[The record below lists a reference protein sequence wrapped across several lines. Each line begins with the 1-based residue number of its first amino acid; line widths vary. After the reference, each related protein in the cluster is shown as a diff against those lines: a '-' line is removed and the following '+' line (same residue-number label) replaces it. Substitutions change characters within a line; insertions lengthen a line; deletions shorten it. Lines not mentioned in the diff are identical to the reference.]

1 MSKTLS
7 QAKPDDHIYD
17 ELEMYAK
24 LNVKTIMSAKTPS
37 PKSDKVVFDT
47 QGVEPPTYQPLP
59 EPRYQS
65 CSATSIA
72 KSTHSNDYYIEKEDA
87 KSIKDED
94 CKFTPEK
101 TMEQHEE
108 ISKEQEPYS
117 KLCHFK

>member
-1 MSKTLS
+1 MSKSLHQT
-7 QAKPDDHIYD
+7 KPDDHIYD

-24 LNVKTIMSAKTPS
+24 LKEKTIMSAKTPS
-37 PKSDKVVFDT
+37 PLSDKVVFDT
-47 QGVEPPTYQPLP
+47 QGVESPAYQPLP
-59 EPRYQS
+59 EPCYQS

-108 ISKEQEPYS
+108 ICKEQEPYS